1 MGKHKSSDY
10 KLTAVQHY
18 LNTEGESLK
27 DTCDIFQCSKYS
39 LVRWVRRYIKTGN
52 VNNLP
57 RTEGSYKVRRKHVNF
72 ILSLSKTF
80 I

>member
-18 LNTEGESLK
+18 LNTEGESLI

-39 LVRWVRRYIKTGN
+39 LVRWLRRYITTGN
-52 VNNLP
+52 VDNLP
-57 RTEGSYKVRRKHVNF
+57 RAMLIIYLELKVYIKLEENM
-72 ILSLSKTF
+72 
-80 I
+80 